1 LGHMLSLALLLV
13 SCTGEKPP
21 EKPVEVE
28 ACMELQRYADADGDG
43 FGDPATGVLVCAGE
57 TDDVEDATDCDDT
70 NALVHPGAAEACTD
84 ADGATDWYRGGDEDG
99 WGDAGDMRKG
109 REAEAGYVPDRG
121 DCDDTNRM
129 IRPDAYELCNYIDD
143 DCDGDVDENSALD
156 ATNYFADL

>member
-1 LGHMLSLALLLV
+1 MLSLALLLV

-43 FGDPATGVLVCAGE
+43 FGNPATGVLVCAGE

-70 NALVHPGAAEACTD
+70 NAVVHPGAREICDGIDNNCNGNADGSD
-84 ADGATDWYRGGDEDG
+84 ADGATDWYRDVDEDG

-109 REAEAGYVPDRG
+109 CEAEAGYVPDRG

-129 IRPDAYELCNYIDD
+129 IRPD
-143 DCDGDVDENSALD
+143 
-156 ATNYFADL
+156 